1 MYINFIIQNF
11 ELIVISILL
20 IITISTISIFFIQ
33 SNFIKNTS
41 KKIDYYHDMIKI
53 NNSELAEY
61 IKTLSKIT
69 EINKQKLD
77 DLILD
82 TSNIEKNLLNIKAI
96 KGSDDILTLAI
107 ELVRSGSSKEEIKSK
122 TGLNDSEI
130 ETIYAYHKNV
140 KISYDIIA
148 ALPESINFL
157 ESSR

>member
-1 MYINFIIQNF
+1 MYLNIILENF
-11 ELIVISILL
+11 EIIVISILL
-20 IITISTISIFFIQ
+20 TITISTICILFIQ
-33 SNFIKNTS
+33 NNFIKNTS
-41 KKIDYYHDMIKI
+41 KKIDNYHDMIKI

-77 DLILD
+77 DLMLD

-140 KISYDIIA
+140 K
-148 ALPESINFL
+148 N
-157 ESSR
+157 

>member
-20 IITISTISIFFIQ
+20 IITISTISIFFLQ

-41 KKIDYYHDMIKI
+41 KKIDNYHDMIKI

-77 DLILD
+77 DLMLD

-140 KISYDIIA
+140 K
-148 ALPESINFL
+148 N
-157 ESSR
+157 

>member
-20 IITISTISIFFIQ
+20 IITISTISIFFLQ

-41 KKIDYYHDMIKI
+41 KKIDNYHDIIKI

-61 IKTLSKIT
+61 VKTLSKIT

-77 DLILD
+77 DLMLD

-140 KISYDIIA
+140 K
-148 ALPESINFL
+148 N
-157 ESSR
+157 

>member
-1 MYINFIIQNF
+1 MYLNFILQNF

-20 IITISTISIFFIQ
+20 IITISTICILLVQ

-41 KKIDYYHDMIKI
+41 NKIDKYHDITKK

-61 IKTLSKIT
+61 ISTLSKIT
-69 EINKQKLD
+69 EINKHKLEE
-77 DLILD
+77 LILD
-82 TSNIEKNLLNIKAI
+82 TSNIGKSLSNIKAI
-96 KGSDDILTLAI
+96 KRDDDILTLAI

-140 KISYDIIA
+140 K
-148 ALPESINFL
+148 N
-157 ESSR
+157 